1 MEPCVCRF
9 DDDTSVAYTVRSIF
23 ERDFKEPHANWSM
36 PPQSMVDRWFETIA
50 VSPLNYVLLCKA
62 F

>member
-9 DDDTSVAYTVRSIF
+9 EDDPSVPATVRSIF

-36 PPQSMVDRWFETIA
+36 TPQHVVDRWFETFA